1 MAAAEQNPLASL
13 QTARWPSLPEG
24 DPRETQLPG
33 ELTPCNAE
41 RSAQGERSPSE
52 RSQSENARLFALA
65 VCEAKTWKLGAVLGG
80 AAGLEERRKLIER
93 SLRSAVQSVKKLEQ
107 IEASRRVGAK
117 WLLDNSNLFR
127 LCLQEVREALGSAK
141 ELPQIENARSQRLPR
156 AFAAAES
163 FMLAADFDF
172 DGLKFST
179 FVNGIQEESSLVYA
193 EIGLLRPFAQLAVLE
208 RVAKLAGK
216 ISADANSEAA
226 GATPPDER
234 PIKSLQVL
242 VATLRCIMDTDWR
255 EIFEAVSATG
265 RILSEDPAG
274 AYEGMDAEGRESYC
288 RIVAEF
294 SAKSNWSEAQ
304 IARKVVAL
312 AVAPHAVS
320 EARARE
326 RRSHVGYYLANDGQK
341 ILKKAIGARST
352 IIERVRGII
361 LRWPEL
367 FYFIAIEAVT
377 LGVMNQLLS
386 ISAARLAGL
395 LVLPLFL
402 LPVLECAV
410 SAVNLLATLVVRPQR
425 LPRLDFSE
433 GIPNDC
439 ATIVAVPMLL
449 INEEQVERAARDL
462 EIRFLGNR
470 DANLHFALLTDL
482 PDSNTRFDDH
492 DVLTGLCSEL
502 IRALNDKYAHEG
514 RGSFFHFHRPRMFNQ
529 AEGVWMGWERKRGK
543 ILDFNQLLLGKRDRF
558 TEKVGDLSL
567 LQNVRYVITLDLD
580 TQLPRDAAHKLVGAI
595 AHPLNRAVL
604 NTATNLVVEGYGILQ
619 PRVDICT
626 KSAGKSR
633 MSSILSGET
642 GFDIYT
648 RAISDVYQ
656 DLFGEGSFTGK
667 GIYEVATFQQVL
679 ENRFPSNAIL
689 SHDLIEGAYARA
701 GLISDVEVVDDYPSR
716 FSAFSKRKHRWV
728 RGDWQILRWMFP
740 RVPDASGCS
749 VRNPLNVVSR
759 WKILDN
765 LRRSLTEFAT
775 FALLVCGWLVL
786 PGKALYWTL
795 ATLALIA
802 LPSFLHTAIAI
813 VKARRALFSPEF
825 WWNTISDLVSANL
838 RLFFRLTFLCHQ
850 SLVTLD
856 AVVRTIIRMT
866 VTHRRMLNWE
876 TAAEA
881 EFAAEKTSPVE
892 VYLDW
897 TPLLSLGIAALIAAF
912 RPFDLVVAAP
922 FLLLWA
928 SSKSIARWIDKPR
941 RSKRNSVAAGDQ
953 AMLRQ
958 ATLRTWRFF
967 REFSTAEENW
977 LIPDIVQEDAP
988 GIAHRISPTNLGFL
1002 LTSRLAAHDLGFTTL
1017 PEFIA
1022 ATGRSFDTFREMPK
1036 LNGHLYNW
1044 YDTLTLE
1051 AVAPRFVSTVDSG
1064 NLVCSLWTLKQG
1076 CLEAKARKVF
1086 DPSLWRGILDHV
1098 DLISEILV
1106 SAKEQELIEKLDA
1119 LKHRMAPLAVSATK
1133 WLEALPEIEIE
1144 VASFEEAALSSNCS
1158 SEIKWWA
1165 QEMHMRVRKLVELAY
1180 DFAPWFSPVYA
1191 KLRSD
1196 FPIQDGIDPSAMT
1209 LESARNVIRSLDQK
1223 LRWFASADDV
1233 DIESQAAITLLRS
1246 ALGRS
1251 ANLCATT
1258 SMNLDFIAEDV
1269 DEFVAAM
1276 DFKFLY
1282 NPQRKLLSIG
1292 FDADSNR
1299 LNEAHYDLLASE
1311 ARAASFVAIAKGEI
1325 PQESWFR
1332 LSRSHTIFKST
1343 SVMLSW
1349 TGTMFEYLLPGLWM
1363 KSYPNTLLDH
1373 NQRAALRSQQK
1384 YAAAKSIPWG
1394 ISESSSS
1401 VKNPDGFYHYQA
1413 YGVPGLALSHDD
1425 SGDLVVSP
1433 YSSFLGLIVDAASS
1447 LKNLRKLKKMGWLG
1461 AYGFFESA
1469 DFTPGKI
1476 AATKQFEVVRCW
1488 MAHHQGMSIATA
1500 ASVLCHSSMQRRFH
1514 AEPMVGATERVLH
1527 ERMPRLL
1534 KMRPAEIAGAVAS
1547 TLIGHGRLAL
1557 RRAQSWGSS
1566 PADLTVP
1573 VQRAS

>member
-1 MAAAEQNPLASL
+1 MAAADQYPLGIRQPVRSL
-13 QTARWPSLPEG
+13 
-24 DPRETQLPG
+24 
-33 ELTPCNAE
+33 AE
-41 RSAQGERSPSE
+41 PIAEVHKTEVTRQKPVL
-52 RSQSENARLFALA
+52 RSQSGEERLCAFAVREARAWKPVAATGNA
-65 VCEAKTWKLGAVLGG
+65 
-80 AAGLEERRKLIER
+80 AALEERRKQIDL
-93 SLRSAVQSVKKLEQ
+93 SLRSSVQAVRKLARTE
-107 IEASRRVGAK
+107 IGRRVDAR

-127 LCLQEVREALGSAK
+127 LCLQEVRESLASARD
-141 ELPQIENARSQRLPR
+141 LPQIEDARAERLPR

-163 FMLAADFDF
+163 FMRAAQFEF
-172 DGLKFST
+172 DGAIFAA
-179 FVNGIQEESSLVYA
+179 FVNGIQEKSSLMFA
-193 EIGLLRPFAQLAVLE
+193 EIGLLRPFSQLAVLE
-208 RVAKLAGK
+208 RVSKLAEGIAAVAK
-216 ISADANSEAA
+216 SDAAPASPAA
-226 GATPPDER
+226 EKPG
-234 PIKSLQVL
+234 KSLQTL
-242 VATLRCIMDTDWR
+242 VATLRCIVDTDWR
-255 EIFEAVSATG
+255 EIFEAVSSTG
-265 RILSEDPAG
+265 RILSEDPAN
-274 AYEGMDAEGRESYC
+274 AYGRMDAEGREAYC
-288 RIVAEF
+288 KIVAGF
-294 SAKSNWSEAQ
+294 SARSSWSEEQ
-304 IARKVVAL
+304 IARKAIAL
-312 AVAPHAVS
+312 ASAPHGAA

-326 RRSHVGYYLANDGQK
+326 RRSHVGFYLVSNGLMT
-341 ILKKAIGARST
+341 LKKAIGYHFT
-352 IIERVRGII
+352 ILERIQGIT

-367 FYFIAIEAVT
+367 FYFIAIEVVT
-377 LGVMNQLLS
+377 LALMNQILAF
-386 ISAARLAGL
+386 SAARLAGL
-395 LVLPLFL
+395 LVLTLFL
-402 LPVLECAV
+402 LPVVECAV

-425 LPRLDFSE
+425 LPRLDFSK
-433 GIPNDC
+433 GISNDC
-439 ATIVAVPMLL
+439 ATMVAVPMLL
-449 INEEQVERAARDL
+449 INAEQVERAARDL

-482 PDSNTRFDDH
+482 PDSPTRFDEH
-492 DVLTGLCSEL
+492 DVLTGLCSDL
-502 IRALNDKYAHEG
+502 IRTLNDKYAHEG
-514 RGSFFHFHRPRMFNQ
+514 RGSFFHFHRPRMFNP

-543 ILDFNQLLLGKRDRF
+543 ILDFNQLLLDKGDRF

-567 LQNVRYVITLDLD
+567 LSNIRYVITLDLD

-604 NTATNLVVEGYGILQ
+604 NPATNLVVEGYGILQ

-633 MSSILSGET
+633 MSAILSGET

-667 GIYEVATFQQVL
+667 GIYEVTTFQQVM

-728 RGDWQILRWMFP
+728 RGDWQILRWMLP
-740 RVPDASGCS
+740 RVPDASGRS

-795 ATLALIA
+795 ATLAIVA
-802 LPSFLHTAIAI
+802 LPSFLHTAIGI
-813 VKARRALFSPEF
+813 VRARRALFSPEF

-850 SLVTLD
+850 TLVTLD
-856 AVVRTIIRMT
+856 AVVRTIVRMG

-881 EFAAEKTSPVE
+881 EFAEARTTPVE
-892 VYLDW
+892 LYLEW
-897 TPLLSLGIAALIAAF
+897 TPLLSLAIAALIAAT
-912 RPFDLVVAAP
+912 RPFDLIVAAP
-922 FLLLWA
+922 FLMLWA
-928 SSKSIARWIDKPR
+928 SSNAIARWLDKPR
-941 RSKRNSVAAGDQ
+941 RSKRSSITAVDQ

-958 ATLRTWRFF
+958 AALRTWRFF
-967 REFSTAEENW
+967 REYSTAEENW

-1002 LTSRLAAHDLGFTTL
+1002 LTSRLAANDLGFTTL

-1022 ATGRSFDTFREMPK
+1022 AIGRTFDTVREMPK
-1036 LNGHLYNW
+1036 RNGHLYNW

-1051 AVAPRFVSTVDSG
+1051 AVPPRFVSTVDSG

-1076 CLEAKARKVF
+1076 CLDAKARKVF

-1098 DLISEILV
+1098 ELISEILLR
-1106 SAKEQELIEKLDA
+1106 AKEPELVEGLET
-1119 LKHRMAPLAVSATK
+1119 LKHRMTPLAASATK

-1144 VASFEEAALSSNCS
+1144 AASFDEAVSSSNCA

-1165 QEMHMRVRKLVELAY
+1165 QEMHMRARKLVELVY

-1196 FPIQDGIDPSAMT
+1196 FPIQDGIDPGAMT
-1209 LESARNVIRSLDQK
+1209 LESAREVIRTLDQK

-1233 DIESQAAITLLRS
+1233 DSESQAAITLLRD
-1246 ALGRS
+1246 ALARS
-1251 ANLCATT
+1251 ANLCDATST
-1258 SMNLDFIAEDV
+1258 NLDYIAEDV

-1292 FDADSNR
+1292 FDADLNR

-1311 ARAASFVAIAKGEI
+1311 ARAACFVAIAKGEI

-1332 LSRSHTIFKST
+1332 LSRSHTIFKSAP
-1343 SVMLSW
+1343 VLLSW

-1363 KSYPNTLLDH
+1363 KSYPNSLLEE
-1373 NQRAALRSQQK
+1373 NQRESLRSQQK
-1384 YAAAKSIPWG
+1384 YARSRSIPWG
-1394 ISESSSS
+1394 ISESCSSE
-1401 VKNPDGFYHYQA
+1401 KNPDGFYHYQA

-1433 YSSFLGLIVDAASS
+1433 YSSFLGLTVDAASS
-1447 LKNLRKLKKMGWLG
+1447 MKNLRKLKKMGLVG

-1469 DFTPGKI
+1469 DFTPGRIGSAKP
-1476 AATKQFEVVRCW
+1476 FEIVRSW
-1488 MAHHQGMSIATA
+1488 MAHHQGMSLGSA
-1500 ASVLCHSSMQRRFH
+1500 ASVLCNSSMQRRFH
-1514 AEPMVGATERVLH
+1514 AEPMVGATERILQ

-1534 KMRPAEIAGAVAS
+1534 KVRPSEIAGAVAS

-1557 RRAQSWGSS
+1557 QRAQSWSSSS
-1566 PADLTVP
+1566 PDLSVP
-1573 VQRAS
+1573 VRPAT